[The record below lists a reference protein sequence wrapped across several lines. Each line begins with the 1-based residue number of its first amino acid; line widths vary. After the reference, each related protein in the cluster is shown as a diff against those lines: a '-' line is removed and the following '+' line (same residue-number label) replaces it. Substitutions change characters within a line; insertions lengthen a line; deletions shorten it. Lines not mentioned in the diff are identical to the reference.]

1 MNTLVTGGGGFIG
14 SHLVEAL
21 ASAGHRVR
29 VLLRYNSQ
37 ASLGHLGG
45 VSPELMRN
53 VEIVFGDISDP
64 TLTRALVR
72 DRDVVYHLAALIGI
86 PYSYAAPA
94 SYVTTNINGTLNIL
108 QACRESDVKRLVL
121 TSTSEVYGTGRYL
134 PIDEAHPLQAQSP
147 YAATKIAA
155 DKLGEAF
162 YKSFDLPVV
171 TLRPFNTF
179 GPRQSAR
186 AVIPTILI
194 QALSGEQEIKLG
206 SLDPKRDLTYVT
218 DTVRAFILAGET
230 AGIEGEVIHFGHG
243 KTISV
248 GELAQKCL
256 DAVGSTARISTTSE
270 RHRPQ
275 KSEVE
280 VLLCNP
286 AKAREKLG
294 WKPEVA
300 LDDGLTRVVDYLR
313 NHLSEYRPANYVV

>member
-21 ASAGHRVR
+21 AAAGHRVR
-29 VLLRYNSQ
+29 VLLRYNS
-37 ASLGHLGG
+37 AGSLGHLAGLP
-45 VSPELMRN
+45 PELMRH
-53 VEIVFGDISDP
+53 VEIVFGDIADP

-72 DRDVVYHLAALIGI
+72 DCDVVYHLAALIGI

-94 SYVTTNINGTLNIL
+94 SYVTTNINGTLNML
-108 QACRESDVKRLVL
+108 QACRESPVRRLII

-155 DKLGEAF
+155 DKLAEAF

-171 TLRPFNTF
+171 TLRPFNTY

-186 AVIPTILI
+186 AVIPTILV
-194 QALSGEQEIKLG
+194 QALSGEQEIRLG
-206 SLDPKRDLTYVT
+206 SLDPKRDLTFVT
-218 DTVRAFILAGET
+218 DTVHAFILAGE
-230 AGIEGEVIHFGHG
+230 APGIEGEVIHFGQG

-256 DAVGSTARISTTSE
+256 DVVGSSARISTTSE
-270 RHRPQ
+270 RHRPP

-286 AKAREKLG
+286 AKARATLG
-294 WKPEVA
+294 WSPEVG
-300 LDDGLTRVVDYLR
+300 LDDGLRRVADYLR
-313 NHLSEYRPANYVV
+313 NHLDEYRPATYVV